1 MTRSIQVAA
10 PWSRPSDLATMD
22 GLGGGA
28 HAEVGELGHHYAI
41 SSVVRKVRPSIFRLL
56 IRSASN
62 TLDPW
67 HVSAEI
73 AWLLR
78 MAKRDR
84 ADSHLSA

>member
-1 MTRSIQVAA
+1 
-10 PWSRPSDLATMD
+10 MD
-22 GLGGGA
+22 GLGGGVR
-28 HAEVGELGHHYAI
+28 AEVGELGLHYAI

-84 ADSHLSA
+84 ADSHRSA

>member
-28 HAEVGELGHHYAI
+28 HAEVGEHGHHYAI

-62 TLDPW
+62 TLDPSRL
-67 HVSAEI
+67 SAEI